1 MLLIALLYYLMA
13 TAVSSQQDHSNYPV
27 GIINRWTIVGIS
39 LTGILLV
46 PIIDLLSGLDEVIP
60 VFNEALVVSQITG
73 YFIILALAITYG
85 MDLLFIQNSVKY
97 DDSKGYVLYLGL
109 IGTLLLIA
117 ANSFAVVL
125 LALELQSF
133 AAYLLVASGSTT
145 FLASDPRQDNISS
158 IKSSL
163 VTSLNYFFW
172 GSLASAFLVLGLGLQ
187 YSSLGSLSISNIS
200 WIMNYSDLAFEA
212 DWSSFLFTA
221 GVLLILLALFFK
233 IGAAPLHFWTPLVY
247 SQVDNRLISFL
258 ALVPKIGVLVLL
270 NNLIMLGSIGFLL
283 TLLVISL
290 SLIIGAL
297 GGLKSSSFRELIAY
311 SSVNHVGFILIL
323 LIVGSSQEGLGITVD
338 LLFYLSQYSLT
349 LVIALSAIS
358 FADYSVLPNNDNNS
372 ILRVG
377 KTLFSAN
384 KFLFTVLAVAILS
397 MAGIP
402 PFIGFFSKLIVF
414 IDAINNGFWLLTLVA
429 LLSSIMTAYYY
440 LIIMAKMTTISP
452 RIHTPTDS
460 VKPPAST
467 CFAYIISTALI
478 TISGYALLF

>member
-13 TAVSSQQDHSNYPV
+13 TAISSQQDHSA
-27 GIINRWTIVGIS
+27 RWTIVGTS
-39 LTGILLV
+39 LTGILLA

-60 VFNEALVVSQITG
+60 VFNEALFVSQMTG
-73 YFIILALAITYG
+73 HFIILALAVTYG

-187 YSSLGSLSISNIS
+187 YSSLGCLSISNIS
-200 WIMNYSDLAFEA
+200 WIMNHSDLALEA

-270 NNLIMLGSIGFLL
+270 NNLIMVGSIGFLL
-283 TLLVISL
+283 TLLVICL

-297 GGLKSSSFRELIAY
+297 GGLKASSFRELIAY

-323 LIVGSSQEGLGITVD
+323 LIVGSLGITVDNQD

-358 FADYSVLPNNDNNS
+358 FADYSVLPNNDNN
-372 ILRVG
+372 RVG
-377 KTLFSAN
+377 QSLFSAN

-414 IDAINNGFWLLTLVA
+414 IDAINNGLWLLTLVA

-440 LIIMAKMTTISP
+440 LIIMAKMTTTISP
-452 RIHTPTDS
+452 RIHTDS
-460 VKPPAST
+460 VQPAST
-467 CFAYIISTALI
+467 CVACFAYIISTALM
-478 TISGYALLF
+478 TVSGYALLF

>member
-13 TAVSSQQDHSNYPV
+13 TAVSSQQDHSA
-27 GIINRWTIVGIS
+27 RWTIVGIS

-60 VFNEALVVSQITG
+60 VFNEALVVSQMTG
-73 YFIILALAITYG
+73 YFIILALAITYS

-125 LALELQSF
+125 LGLELQSF

-258 ALVPKIGVLVLL
+258 ALVPKIGVLVVL

-323 LIVGSSQEGLGITVD
+323 LIVGSSQEGLGITVDNQD

-460 VKPPAST
+460 VKPAST
-467 CFAYIISTALI
+467 CFACFAYIISTALI
-478 TISGYALLF
+478 TVSGYALLF